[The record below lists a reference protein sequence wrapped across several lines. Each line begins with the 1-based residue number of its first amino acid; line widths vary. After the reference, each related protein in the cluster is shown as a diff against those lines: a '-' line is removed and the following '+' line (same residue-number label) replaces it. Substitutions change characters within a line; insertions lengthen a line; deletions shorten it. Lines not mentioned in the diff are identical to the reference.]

1 MKLQILSDLHIE
13 LAPYEFQRTDAD
25 VVILAGDIH
34 LGQSG
39 FKWALENIT
48 DQKVIYVLG
57 NHEFY
62 DEATPQLIDKLRQLS
77 KGTHIYV
84 LENNAVTIQGVRFL
98 GSTLWSDFQLLGDID
113 VAIATAQLNS
123 TDFQQIRMSPQYRK
137 IKPSDTVVWHN
148 KTRRWIAQEI
158 ESRKDDKI
166 VIVSHHA
173 PSIRSIPEKDKSNS
187 LSAAFASNM
196 DDFIKWTDAELW
208 IHGHIHESFDYMIG
222 KTRVVCNPLGNI
234 DELNDRFNPELTII
248 I

>member
-13 LAPYEFQRTDAD
+13 LAPCEFQRTDAD

-62 DEATPQLIDKLRQLS
+62 YEATPQLIRKLKQLS
-77 KGTHIYV
+77 EGTHVYV

-98 GSTLWSDFQLLGDID
+98 GCTLWSDFQLLGDMD
-113 VAIATAQLNS
+113 VAIASAQLNS

-158 ESRKDDKI
+158 ESRKDGKI

-173 PSIRSIPEKDKSNS
+173 PSIRSIPEKDRSNP

-208 IHGHIHESFDYMIG
+208 IHGHIHESFDYAIG

-234 DELNDRFNPELTII
+234 NELNDRFNPELTIVI
-248 I
+248 

>member
-13 LAPYEFQRTDAD
+13 LAPYQYQRTDAD

-34 LGQSG
+34 LGQDG

-62 DEATPQLIDKLRQLS
+62 GEATPQLISRLKQLS
-77 KGTHIYV
+77 KGTNICV
-84 LENNAVTIQGVRFL
+84 LENAAVSLNGVRFL
-98 GSTLWSDFQLLGDID
+98 GCTLWTDFQLLGDAD
-113 VAIATAQLNS
+113 VAIATARLNV
-123 TDFQQIRMSPQYRK
+123 TDFQQIRMSPQNRK
-137 IKPSDTVVWHN
+137 IRPSHTVVWH
-148 KTRRWIAQEI
+148 KKSRRWMEQEI
-158 ESRKDDKI
+158 ESCKDDKI

-173 PSIRSIPEKDKSNS
+173 PSIRSIPESRRKDP

-196 DDFIKWTDAELW
+196 NDFIKWTDAELW
-208 IHGHIHESFDYMIG
+208 IHGHIHNSFDYFIG

-234 DELNDRFNPELTII
+234 DELNDRFNPMLTLEI
-248 I
+248 

>member
-39 FKWALENIT
+39 FKWALENIP

-62 DEATPQLIDKLRQLS
+62 HEATLQLIRKLKQLS
-77 KGTHIYV
+77 EGTHICV

-98 GSTLWSDFQLLGDID
+98 GCTLWSDFQLLGDID

-123 TDFQQIRMSPQYRK
+123 TDFQQIRMSPRYRR
-137 IKPSDTVVWHN
+137 IRPSDTVVWHN

-158 ESRKDDKI
+158 ESRKGDKI

-173 PSIRSIPEKDKSNS
+173 PSIRSIPEKDRRNP
-187 LSAAFASNM
+187 LSAALASNM

-208 IHGHIHESFDYMIG
+208 IHGHIHQSFDYMIG

>member
-13 LAPYEFQRTDAD
+13 CAPYKFQQTDAD
-25 VVILAGDIH
+25 IVILAGDIH

-62 DEATPQLIDKLRQLS
+62 REATPQLIRKLKQLS
-77 KGTHIYV
+77 KGTNIYV
-84 LENNAVTIQGVRFL
+84 LENNAVSIKGVRFL
-98 GSTLWSDFQLLGDID
+98 GCTLWTDFQLLGDID
-113 VAIATAQLNS
+113 VAIATAQLNV

-137 IKPSDTVVWHN
+137 IKPSNTVVWHK
-148 KTRRWIAQEI
+148 KTRRWIEQKIA
-158 ESRKDDKI
+158 SRKDDKI

-173 PSIRSIPEKDKSNS
+173 PSIRSIPEKDKHAP

-208 IHGHIHESFDYMIG
+208 IHGHIHKSFDYVIG
-222 KTRVVCNPLGNI
+222 KTRVVCNPFGNI
-234 DELNDRFNPELTII
+234 DEHNGRFNPKLTLEI
-248 I
+248 

>member
-62 DEATPQLIDKLRQLS
+62 HEATPQLIRKLKQLS
-77 KGTHIYV
+77 EGTHVYV

-98 GSTLWSDFQLLGDID
+98 GCTLWSDFQLLGDID
-113 VAIATAQLNS
+113 VAIATAQLNW

-137 IKPSDTVVWHN
+137 IRPSDTVVWHN

-173 PSIRSIPEKDKSNS
+173 PSMRSIPEKDRSNP
-187 LSAAFASNM
+187 LSAASASNM

-208 IHGHIHESFDYMIG
+208 IHGHIHESFDYVIG
-222 KTRVVCNPLGNI
+222 KTRVVCNPLGNV
-234 DELNDRFNPELTII
+234 DELNDRFNPEFTII